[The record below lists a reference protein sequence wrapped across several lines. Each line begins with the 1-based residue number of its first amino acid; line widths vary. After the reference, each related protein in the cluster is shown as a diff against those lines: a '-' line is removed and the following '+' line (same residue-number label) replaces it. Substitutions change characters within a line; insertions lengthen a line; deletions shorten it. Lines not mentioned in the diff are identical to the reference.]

1 MSFGGPSQP
10 QQPPHGQNPPYT
22 PPPAPA
28 QPQYAP
34 PPAPPQQRS
43 PYTPPPAQ
51 PQQPQYAPPQQ
62 YSQQQYA
69 QSQYTPQQFTQQ
81 PVYASA
87 LAGPMTYTPPAA
99 PTAPVATSAIPA
111 LPVPAKKGRT
121 VSIWLFGVLG
131 FVLIALIGYFVWAL
145 GVEASGVGLIL
156 ALIPLAIVFFGVRII
171 DRWEP
176 EPKALVAFAI
186 AWGAIAAVGITL
198 LVDLGITFLIG
209 LRPEEM
215 AAVIQAPIIEEIAK
229 GLGILIIFL
238 VARRT
243 FDGPVDGIV
252 YGALIGAG
260 FAFTENIQYFAISL
274 IQGGGEQLTATFV
287 LRGLLSPFAHAMFTA
302 LTGFAMGL
310 AARRHASVG
319 KVIGA
324 GALGLLGAM
333 LLHAFWN
340 GSATFANF
348 FLLYIT
354 LQVPLFVGFII
365 VIVAL
370 RKEEARLTR
379 ERLGEYAAAGWFTP
393 EEVTML
399 ATPAG
404 RKVGLQWASSLR
416 GDRRPLMRAFIKDST
431 ALAAVRQRA
440 ITGRDPLAADDERA
454 LLTRTRA
461 TRASLLAY

>member
-1 MSFGGPSQP
+1 VSGP
-10 QQPPHGQNPPYT
+10 
-22 PPPAPA
+22 
-28 QPQYAP
+28 
-34 PPAPPQQRS
+34 
-43 PYTPPPAQ
+43 
-51 PQQPQYAPPQQ
+51 
-62 YSQQQYA
+62 
-69 QSQYTPQQFTQQ
+69 
-81 PVYASA
+81 
-87 LAGPMTYTPPAA
+87 
-99 PTAPVATSAIPA
+99 AIPT

-121 VSIWLFGVLG
+121 VSVWLFGVLG
-131 FVLIALIGYFVWAL
+131 FVLIALIGYFVVAL
-145 GVEASGVGLIL
+145 GVVASGLGLVL

-171 DRWEP
+171 DRWDP
-176 EPKALVAFAI
+176 EPRSLIAFAI
-186 AWGAIAAVGITL
+186 AWGGVAAVGITL
-198 LVDLGITFLIG
+198 LVDLGITLMVG

-215 AAVIQAPIIEEIAK
+215 AAVIQAPLVEEIAK

-238 VARRT
+238 VGRRT

-287 LRGLLSPFAHAMFTA
+287 MRGLLSPFAHAMFTA

-310 AARRHASVG
+310 AARRHASTGV
-319 KVIGA
+319 VIGA

-333 LLHAFWN
+333 LLHGFWN

-365 VIVAL
+365 AIVAL

-404 RKVGLQWASSLR
+404 RKVGLAWAASLP
-416 GDRRPLMRAFIKDST
+416 GDRRRLMRTFIQDST

-454 LLTRTRA
+454 LLARTRA
-461 TRASLLAY
+461 TRAALLAY